1 MASTAL
7 DAQQASGQAPHLK
20 FNDAVRCAEQ
30 STFDADK
37 LSPHPLSDGPK
48 KRADQFHHHQ
58 SSLFVRLI

>member
-1 MASTAL
+1 MLSKHQIKRL
-7 DAQQASGQAPHLK
+7 QINEQI
-20 FNDAVRCAEQ
+20 RCAEQ